1 MDFRL
6 KAILN
11 IPLNIDLLMV
21 LGPTASG
28 KTSLAIQLAQQH
40 NGEIISADSRQVYQ
54 QMDIGTGKD
63 LNQYHAANIPYHLI
77 NIAKP
82 GEKYNLHR
90 FQQDF
95 EKAFKAIQSKRK
107 LPIVCGGTGLYL
119 ESILQPK
126 GQTQIPENTALRSKL
141 MVMEH
146 QELRDI
152 WFNTKKDS
160 RQTNPDLSTKKR
172 CIRALEIQY
181 FLNLNPDFIME
192 ERTIPKYYI
201 VGINPCRDVR
211 REKIKTRLNDRLKQ
225 GMVAEV
231 AALLASGISEE
242 TLVYY
247 GLEYKYIS
255 WYLNGKMN
263 YEEMTKQLLI
273 AIQQYAK
280 RQMTWFRKM
289 EKIYPIHWINV

>member
-1 MDFRL
+1 VDFRP
-6 KAILN
+6 KANLN

-28 KTSLAIQLAQQH
+28 KTSLAIQLAKQH

-63 LNQYHAANIPYHLI
+63 LNQYHGADIPYHLI

-82 GEKYNLHR
+82 GEKYHLQR
-90 FQQDF
+90 FQIDF
-95 EKAFKAIQSKRK
+95 EKAFEAIQSKGK

-119 ESILQPK
+119 ESILLPK
-126 GQTQIPENTALRSKL
+126 GQTQIPENIDLRVSLNQLDLDTLK
-141 MVMEH
+141 M
-146 QELRDI
+146 I
-152 WFNTKKDS
+152 WFNTKKDT
-160 RQTNPDLSTKKR
+160 RQAKPDLSTKKR
-172 CIRALEIQY
+172 CIRAIEIQS
-181 FLNLNPDFIME
+181 FLNQNPDFTIE
-192 ERTIPKYYI
+192 ERPIPKHYI
-201 VGINPCRDVR
+201 IGINPSREVR
-211 REKIKTRLNDRLKQ
+211 REKIEMRLNDRLKQ

-247 GLEYKYIS
+247 GLEYKYIT
-255 WYLNGKMN
+255 WYLIGKMN
-263 YEEMTKQLLI
+263 YEEMIRQLLI

-289 EKIYPIHWINV
+289 EKTHPIHWINA

>member
-1 MDFRL
+1 VDFRP
-6 KAILN
+6 KANLN

-28 KTSLAIQLAQQH
+28 KTSLAIQLAEQH

-63 LNQYHAANIPYHLI
+63 LNEYHAANIPYHLI

-82 GEKYNLHR
+82 GEKYHLQR

-95 EKAFKAIQSKRK
+95 EKAFEAIQSKGK

-119 ESILQPK
+119 ESILLPK
-126 GQTQIPENTALRSKL
+126 GQTQIPENKDLRVSLNQLDLDTLK
-141 MVMEH
+141 M
-146 QELRDI
+146 I
-152 WFNTKKDS
+152 WFNTKKDT
-160 RQTNPDLSTKKR
+160 RQAKPDLSTKKR
-172 CIRALEIQY
+172 CIRAIEIQS
-181 FLNLNPDFIME
+181 FLNQNPDFKIE
-192 ERTIPKYYI
+192 DRAIPNYFI
-201 VGINPCRDVR
+201 IGINPSREVR
-211 REKIKTRLNDRLKQ
+211 RQRIERRLIERLEHGMIK
-225 GMVAEV
+225 EV
-231 AALLASGISEE
+231 KNLLVQGISEE

-247 GLEYKYIS
+247 GLEYKYIT
-255 WYLNGKMN
+255 WYLTGKMN
-263 YEEMTKQLLI
+263 YEEMIRHLLI

-289 EKIYPIHWINV
+289 EKTHPIHWIDA

>member
-1 MDFRL
+1 VDFRP
-6 KAILN
+6 KANLN

-28 KTSLAIQLAQQH
+28 KTSLAIQLAKQH

-63 LNQYHAANIPYHLI
+63 LNQYHGADIPYHLI

-82 GEKYNLHR
+82 GEKYHLQR

-95 EKAFKAIQSKRK
+95 EKAFEAIQSKGK

-119 ESILQPK
+119 ESILLPK
-126 GQTQIPENTALRSKL
+126 GQTQIPENIDLRVSLNQLDLDTLK
-141 MVMEH
+141 M
-146 QELRDI
+146 I
-152 WFNTKKDS
+152 WFNTKKDT
-160 RQTNPDLSTKKR
+160 RQAKPDLSTKKR
-172 CIRALEIQY
+172 CIRAIEIQS
-181 FLNLNPDFIME
+181 FLNQNPDFTIE
-192 ERTIPKYYI
+192 ERPIPKHYI
-201 VGINPCRDVR
+201 IGINPSREVR
-211 REKIKTRLNDRLKQ
+211 REKIEMRLNDRLKQ

-247 GLEYKYIS
+247 GLEYKYIT
-255 WYLNGKMN
+255 WYLIGKMN
-263 YEEMTKQLLI
+263 YEEMIRQLLI

-289 EKIYPIHWINV
+289 EKTHPIHWINA